1 MNNVYVGKRYVP
13 IVAGAWQAE
22 TAYETLTIVTYQGS
36 GYISKKDVPPN
47 VLPTDTSYWA
57 LMYQGTGT
65 GDVVTWDDIIGK
77 PESYP
82 TSWEQISNIPTEFST
97 TWDKVSGKPSTYPAA
112 WGEIQDKPESFPT
125 SWNSVSGKP
134 DTFPTAWDK
143 IQGKPENFPVSW
155 DSVTGKPATY
165 PPSAHKH
172 NMDDV
177 TGLGDALTDLVKK
190 DGQLVEEVQSLA
202 EDLSHKADKDLSNV
216 DDTTFYEKGITA
228 GLGAGSEVSWD
239 SIKNKPET
247 FPPSSHKHAISDVTD
262 LQTTINTINNS
273 IQSVQNSITAINGT
287 LNSYNIEITNLKN
300 TTGKQTIDI
309 SNLQSNQTA
318 FNNTLSQL
326 ASQLSSKANTD
337 LANVSNDVFKAKAEE
352 AGVGGGTAGS
362 VDWADVQNKPETFP
376 STWETVSGKPDVF
389 PTNWENVSGKP
400 ATYPTAWGD
409 ITDKPETFPPS
420 AHTHPTSDVTGLDT
434 KLSTIDSSLS
444 SIDDTLTIYQ
454 SNFTSISQ
462 SLNNMGTQ
470 ITNLGKQMDS
480 VTEAVG
486 QKMNNPTNAGSSGQW
501 LKRYSAS
508 QGQWA
513 SLPNASGSQAGLMS
527 RDHYVKVDAIT
538 NYIVGSGEWG
548 DWYYRLYSDNMCE
561 CWINVYLTNVKVNIA
576 LGPLYRSNNIFT
588 QTAHKYPWEFVENP
602 NMEMIFISTNNA
614 GAFVWP
620 NPVPSLLKTN
630 LPQAYLVR
638 PNIATNVTGYMSY
651 HVWGKVNR

>member
-1 MNNVYVGKRYVP
+1 MYVGERYVP
-13 IVAGAWQAE
+13 IVVGPWQSE
-22 TAYETLTIVTYQGS
+22 TAYEKLTIVTYQGS
-36 GYISKKDVPPN
+36 GYISKKHVPPN
-47 VLPTDTSYWA
+47 VLPTDPNYWA

-65 GDVVTWDDIIGK
+65 GDVVTWDDILGK

-112 WGEIQDKPESFPT
+112 WGEIQGKPESFPT
-125 SWNSVSGKP
+125 SWNSVNGKP
-134 DTFPTAWDK
+134 DTFPTTWDK
-143 IQGKPENFPVSW
+143 IQGKPETFPVSW
-155 DSVTGKPATY
+155 ESVTGKPETY

-172 NMDDV
+172 DMDDV

-216 DDTTFYEKGITA
+216 DNTTFYEKGITA

-239 SIKNKPET
+239 NIKNKPQT
-247 FPPSSHKHAISDVTD
+247 FPPSSHKHAISDVTN
-262 LQTTINTINNS
+262 LQNTINTINNS
-273 IQSVQNSITAINGT
+273 IQSVQNSITAINDT

-337 LANVSNDVFKAKAEE
+337 LTNVGNDVFKAKAEE
-352 AGVGGGTAGS
+352 AGVGSGTAES
-362 VDWADVQNKPETFP
+362 VDWEDVQNKPETFP
-376 STWETVSGKPDVF
+376 
-389 PTNWENVSGKP
+389 
-400 ATYPTAWGD
+400 
-409 ITDKPETFPPS
+409 PS
-420 AHTHPTSDVTGLDT
+420 AHSHPTSEVIDLDT
-434 KLSTIDSSLS
+434 KLE
-444 SIDDTLTIYQ
+444 SIDNTLTTYQ
-454 SNFTSISQ
+454 GNFTAISQ
-462 SLNNMGTQ
+462 SLNTMGTQ
-470 ITNLGKQMDS
+470 ITNLGTQMDS

-501 LKRYSAS
+501 LRRYSAS
-508 QGQWA
+508 QGEWA
-513 SLPNASGSQAGLMS
+513 SLPNASASQAGLMS
-527 RDHYVKVDAIT
+527 RDHFVQVDATT
-538 NYIVGSGEWG
+538 NWIVSSGEWG
-548 DWYYRLYSDNMCE
+548 DWYYKLYSDNMCE
-561 CWINVYLTNVKVNIA
+561 CWINIYLTNVKVNIA
-576 LGPLYRSNNIFT
+576 LGPLYRSENIFT
-588 QTAHKYPWEFVENP
+588 QTAHNYPWDFVDNP
-602 NMEMIFISTNNA
+602 NIEMIFISTNNA

-638 PNIATNVTGYMSY
+638 PNVATNVTGYMSY

>member
-1 MNNVYVGKRYVP
+1 M
-13 IVAGAWQAE
+13 
-22 TAYETLTIVTYQGS
+22 
-36 GYISKKDVPPN
+36 
-47 VLPTDTSYWA
+47 
-57 LMYQGTGT
+57 
-65 GDVVTWDDIIGK
+65 VTWDDILGK
-77 PESYP
+77 PNSYP

-97 TWDKVSGKPSTYPAA
+97 TWEKVSGKPSTYPAA

-125 SWNSVSGKP
+125 SWNSVGGKP
-134 DTFPTAWDK
+134 DTFPTTWDK

-155 DSVTGKPATY
+155 DSVTGKPETY

-172 NMDDV
+172 DMDDV

-239 SIKNKPET
+239 SIKNKPDT
-247 FPPSSHKHAISDVTD
+247 FPPSSHKHAISDVTN
-262 LQTTINTINNS
+262 LQSTINTINNS
-273 IQSVQNSITAINGT
+273 IQSVQNSITSINGT

-318 FNNTLSQL
+318 FNNTLSQF
-326 ASQLSSKANTD
+326 ANRLSSKANTD
-337 LANVSNDVFKAKAEE
+337 LTNVDNAVFKAKAEE
-352 AGVGGGTAGS
+352 AGVGGGTAES

-376 STWETVSGKPDVF
+376 PSTHS
-389 PTNWENVSGKP
+389 
-400 ATYPTAWGD
+400 
-409 ITDKPETFPPS
+409 
-420 AHTHPTSDVTGLDT
+420 HPTSEVIELDT
-434 KLSTIDSSLS
+434 KLE
-444 SIDDTLTIYQ
+444 SIDNTLTTYQ
-454 SNFTSISQ
+454 GNFTAISQ
-462 SLNNMGTQ
+462 SLNTMGTQ
-470 ITNLGKQMDS
+470 ITNLGTQMDS

-501 LKRYSAS
+501 LRRYGAS
-508 QGQWA
+508 QGEWA
-513 SLPNASGSQAGLMS
+513 SLPKASGSQAGLMS
-527 RDHYVKVDAIT
+527 RDHFVKVDAIN
-538 NYIVGSGEWG
+538 NYIVGSGKWG
-548 DWYYRLYSDNMCE
+548 DWYYRIYSDNMCE
-561 CWINVYLTNVKVNIA
+561 CWINIYLTDVKVNIA
-576 LGPLYRSNNIFT
+576 LGPLYRSENIFG
-588 QTAHKYPWEFVENP
+588 QTDHNYPWDFVENP
-602 NMEMIFISTNNA
+602 NIEMIFISTNNA

-638 PNIATNVTGYMSY
+638 PNVATNVTGYMSY

>member
-1 MNNVYVGKRYVP
+1 MYVGERYVP
-13 IVAGAWQAE
+13 IVAGAWLPN
-22 TAYETLTIVTYQGS
+22 TPYEKLTIATFQGS

-47 VLPTDTSYWA
+47 VLPTDPNYWA
-57 LMYQGTGT
+57 LMYQGIGT
-65 GDVVTWDDIIGK
+65 GDVVTWDDILGK

-134 DTFPTAWDK
+134 DTFPTTWDK

-155 DSVTGKPATY
+155 DSVSGKPESY

-177 TGLGDALTDLVKK
+177 TGLGDALTDLVQK
-190 DGQLVEEVQSLA
+190 DGQLVEEVQSIA
-202 EDLSHKADKDLSNV
+202 EDLSAKADKDLSNI
-216 DDTTFYEKGITA
+216 DNATFYDKGIAA
-228 GLGAGSEVSWD
+228 GLGGGSEVSWG
-239 SIKNKPET
+239 SIKNKPDT
-247 FPPSSHKHAISDVTD
+247 FPPSAHKHAISDVTN
-262 LQTTINTINNS
+262 LQNTINTINNS
-273 IQSVQNSITAINGT
+273 IQNVQNSITSINGT

-318 FNNTLSQL
+318 LNNTLSQL
-326 ASQLSSKANTD
+326 ANQLSSKANAD
-337 LANVSNDVFKAKAEE
+337 LTNVSNDVFKAKAEE
-352 AGVGGGTAGS
+352 AGVGGGTAES
-362 VDWADVQNKPETFP
+362 VDWADVQNKPQ
-376 STWETVSGKPDVF
+376 
-389 PTNWENVSGKP
+389 
-400 ATYPTAWGD
+400 
-409 ITDKPETFPPS
+409 TFPPS
-420 AHTHPTSDVTGLDT
+420 THTHPTSEVTGLDA
-434 KLSTIDSSLS
+434 KLESIDSSIS
-444 SIDDTLTIYQ
+444 SIDETLTTYQ
-454 SNFTSISQ
+454 GNFTSISQ
-462 SLNNMGTQ
+462 SLNSMSTQ
-470 ITNLGKQMDS
+470 ITNLGNVLDS
-480 VTEAVG
+480 VSEAVG

-513 SLPNASGSQAGLMS
+513 SLPDASASQAGLMS
-527 RDHYVKVDAIT
+527 RDHFVKVDAIN

-548 DWYYRLYSDNMCE
+548 DWYYRIYSDNMCE
-561 CWINVYLTNVKVNIA
+561 CWINIYLTNVKVNIA
-576 LGPLYRSNNIFT
+576 LGPLYRSNNIFG
-588 QTAHKYPWEFVENP
+588 QTDHNYPWEFVDNP
-602 NMEMIFISTNNA
+602 NIEMVFISTNNA

-638 PNIATNVTGYMSY
+638 PNVATNVTGYMCY

>member
-1 MNNVYVGKRYVP
+1 MTNVYVGERYVP
-13 IVAGAWQAE
+13 IVVGPWQPE
-22 TAYETLTIVTYQGS
+22 TPYQKLTIVTYRGS

-47 VLPTDTSYWA
+47 VLPTETNYWA

-65 GDVVTWDDIIGK
+65 GNVVTWDDILGK

-97 TWDKVSGKPSTYPAA
+97 TWEKVSGKPSTYPAA
-112 WGEIQDKPESFPT
+112 WGEIQGKPESFPT
-125 SWNSVSGKP
+125 SWNFVSGKP
-134 DTFPTAWDK
+134 DTFPTTWDK
-143 IQGKPENFPVSW
+143 IQEKPENFPVSW
-155 DSVTGKPATY
+155 DSVTGKPETY

-202 EDLSHKADKDLSNV
+202 EDLSHKADKNLSNV
-216 DDTTFYEKGITA
+216 DDTTFYSKGIAA
-228 GLGAGSEVSWD
+228 GLGTGGEVSWD

-247 FPPSSHKHAISDVTD
+247 FPPSTHKHTISDVTN
-262 LQTTINTINNS
+262 LQNTINTINNS
-273 IQSVQNSITAINGT
+273 IQAVQNSITAINGT
-287 LNSYNIEITNLKN
+287 LNSYNLEITNLKN

-318 FNNTLSQL
+318 FNNTLTQL
-326 ASQLSSKANTD
+326 ANQLSSKANTD
-337 LANVSNDVFKAKAEE
+337 LTNVDNAVFKAKAEE
-352 AGVGGGTAGS
+352 AGVGGGTTES
-362 VDWADVQNKPETFP
+362 VDWEDVQNKPETFP
-376 STWETVSGKPDVF
+376 PSTHS
-389 PTNWENVSGKP
+389 
-400 ATYPTAWGD
+400 
-409 ITDKPETFPPS
+409 
-420 AHTHPTSDVTGLDT
+420 HPISEVTELDT
-434 KLSTIDSSLS
+434 KLEAIDN
-444 SIDDTLTIYQ
+444 TLTTYQ
-454 SNFTSISQ
+454 GNFTAISQ
-462 SLNNMGTQ
+462 SLNTMGTQ
-470 ITNLGKQMDS
+470 ITNLGTQMDS
-480 VTEAVG
+480 VTGAVG

-513 SLPNASGSQAGLMS
+513 SLPNASASQAGLMS
-527 RDHYVKVDAIT
+527 RDHFVQVDATT
-538 NYIVGSGEWG
+538 NWIVSSGEWG

-561 CWINVYLTNVKVNIA
+561 CWINIYLTNVKVNIA
-576 LGPLYRSNNIFT
+576 LGALYRSDNIFG
-588 QTAHKYPWEFVENP
+588 QTDHKYPWDFVENP
-602 NMEMIFISTNNA
+602 NIEMIFISTNNA

-638 PNIATNVTGYMSY
+638 PSIATNVTGYMSY

>member
-1 MNNVYVGKRYVP
+1 MAQGKIWALNNVYVGERYVP
-13 IVAGAWQAE
+13 IVAGAWQPN
-22 TAYETLTIVTYQGS
+22 TPYEKLTMTTYQGS

-47 VLPTDTSYWA
+47 VLPTDTNYWA

-65 GDVVTWDDIIGK
+65 GDVVTWDDILGK
-77 PESYP
+77 PQSFP

-112 WGEIQDKPESFPT
+112 WGEIQDKPESFPA
-125 SWNSVSGKP
+125 SWDNVKGKP
-134 DTFPTAWDK
+134 ETFPTSWDK

-155 DSVTGKPATY
+155 ESVTGKPETY

-172 NMDDV
+172 SMGDV
-177 TGLGDALTDLVKK
+177 TGLGDALTDLVQK

-202 EDLSHKADKDLSNV
+202 EDLSAKADKDLSNV
-216 DDTTFYEKGITA
+216 DNTTFYDKGITA
-228 GLGAGSEVSWD
+228 GLSAGGELSWD

-247 FPPSSHKHAISDVTD
+247 FPPSAHKHAISDVTD
-262 LQTTINTINNS
+262 LQTTINAINSS

-287 LNSYNIEITNLKN
+287 LSTYNTDITNLKN

-326 ASQLSSKANTD
+326 ANQLSSKANTD
-337 LANVSNDVFKAKAEE
+337 LSNVNNDVFKAKAEE
-352 AGVGGGTAGS
+352 AGVGGGTAES
-362 VDWADVQNKPETFP
+362 VDWENVQNKPQ
-376 STWETVSGKPDVF
+376 
-389 PTNWENVSGKP
+389 
-400 ATYPTAWGD
+400 
-409 ITDKPETFPPS
+409 TFPPS
-420 AHTHPTSDVTGLDT
+420 THTHPTSEVTGLDA
-434 KLSTIDSSLS
+434 KLESIDSSIT
-444 SIDDTLTIYQ
+444 SIDETLTTYQ
-454 SNFTSISQ
+454 GNFTSISQ
-462 SLNNMGTQ
+462 NLSFMSTQ
-470 ITNLGKQMDS
+470 ITNLGNVLDS
-480 VTEAVG
+480 VSETVG

-513 SLPNASGSQAGLMS
+513 SLPIASGSQAGLMS

-538 NYIVGSGEWG
+538 NYIVGSGKWG

-561 CWINVYLTNVKVNIA
+561 CWINIYLTNVKVNIA
-576 LGPLYRSNNIFT
+576 LGPLYRSDNIFG
-588 QTAHKYPWEFVENP
+588 QTDHNYPWEFVDNP
-602 NMEMIFISTNNA
+602 NIEMVFISTNNA

-638 PNIATNVTGYMSY
+638 PNVSTVVTGYMSY
-651 HVWGKVNR
+651 HVWGKVKR

>member
-1 MNNVYVGKRYVP
+1 MTNVYVGERYVP
-13 IVAGAWQAE
+13 IVAGPWQSK
-22 TAYETLTIVTYQGS
+22 TAYEKLTIVTYRGS

-47 VLPTDTSYWA
+47 VLPTDPNYWA

-65 GDVVTWDDIIGK
+65 GDVVTWDDILGK
-77 PESYP
+77 PKSYP

-97 TWDKVSGKPSTYPAA
+97 TWEKVSGKPSTYPAA

-134 DTFPTAWDK
+134 DTFPTTWDK

-155 DSVTGKPATY
+155 DSVTGKPETY
-165 PPSAHKH
+165 PPSAHRH
-172 NMDDV
+172 SMGDV
-177 TGLGDALTDLVKK
+177 TGLGDALTGLVKK

-202 EDLSHKADKDLSNV
+202 EDLSAKADKNLSNV
-216 DDTTFYEKGITA
+216 DNATFYDKGIAA
-228 GLGAGSEVSWD
+228 GLGAGNEVSWD
-239 SIKNKPET
+239 SIKGKPET

-273 IQSVQNSITAINGT
+273 IQTIQNSITTINGT
-287 LNSYNIEITNLKN
+287 LNSYNIELTNLKN

-309 SNLQSNQTA
+309 SNLQANQTA
-318 FNNTLSQL
+318 FNSTLSQL

-337 LANVSNDVFKAKAEE
+337 LTNVDNAVFKTKAEE
-352 AGVGGGTAGS
+352 AGVGGGTAES
-362 VDWADVQNKPETFP
+362 VDWENVQNKPETFP
-376 STWETVSGKPDVF
+376 PSTH
-389 PTNWENVSGKP
+389 N
-400 ATYPTAWGD
+400 
-409 ITDKPETFPPS
+409 
-420 AHTHPTSDVTGLDT
+420 HPTSEVIDLDT
-434 KLSTIDSSLS
+434 KLE
-444 SIDDTLTIYQ
+444 SIDNTLTTYQ
-454 SNFTSISQ
+454 GNFTAISQ
-462 SLNNMGTQ
+462 SLNAMGTQ
-470 ITNLGKQMDS
+470 ITNLGTQMDS

-513 SLPNASGSQAGLMS
+513 SLPDASASQAGLMS
-527 RDHYVKVDAIT
+527 RTHFAKVDAMT
-538 NYIVGSGEWG
+538 NWIVSSGEWG
-548 DWYYRLYSDNMCE
+548 DWYYILYSDNMCE
-561 CWINVYLTNVKVNIA
+561 CWINIYLTNVKVNIA
-576 LGPLYRSNNIFT
+576 LGPLYRSDNIFT
-588 QTAHKYPWEFVENP
+588 QTAHNYPWDFVDNP
-602 NMEMIFISTNNA
+602 NIEMIFISTNNT

-638 PNIATNVTGYMSY
+638 PNVATNVTGYMSY

>member
-1 MNNVYVGKRYVP
+1 M
-13 IVAGAWQAE
+13 
-22 TAYETLTIVTYQGS
+22 
-36 GYISKKDVPPN
+36 
-47 VLPTDTSYWA
+47 LPTNTAYWA

-65 GDVVTWDDIIGK
+65 GDVVTWDDILGK

-125 SWNSVSGKP
+125 SWNSIGGKP
-134 DTFPTAWDK
+134 DTFPTTWGK

-155 DSVTGKPATY
+155 DSVTGKPETY

-172 NMDDV
+172 DMDDV

-216 DDTTFYEKGITA
+216 DDTTFYNKGIAA
-228 GLGAGSEVSWD
+228 GLGGGGKVSWGN
-239 SIKNKPET
+239 IQNKPET
-247 FPPSSHKHAISDVTD
+247 FPPSTHKHAISDVTD
-262 LQTTINTINNS
+262 LQTNINKINNS
-273 IQSVQNSITAINGT
+273 IQAVQNSITSINGT

-300 TTGKQTIDI
+300 TTGKQSIDI

-326 ASQLSSKANTD
+326 AKQLSSKANTD
-337 LANVSNDVFKAKAEE
+337 LTNVGNDVFKAKAEE
-352 AGVGGGTAGS
+352 AGVGGGTAES
-362 VDWADVQNKPETFP
+362 VDWADVQNKP
-376 STWETVSGKPDVF
+376 D
-389 PTNWENVSGKP
+389 
-400 ATYPTAWGD
+400 
-409 ITDKPETFPPS
+409 TFPPS
-420 AHTHPTSDVTGLDT
+420 THSHPTSEVIDLDT
-434 KLSTIDSSLS
+434 KLE
-444 SIDDTLTIYQ
+444 SIDNTLTTYQ
-454 SNFTSISQ
+454 GNFTAISQ
-462 SLNNMGTQ
+462 SLNTMGTQ
-470 ITNLGKQMDS
+470 ITNLETQMGS

-486 QKMNNPTNAGSSGQW
+486 QKMNNPTNAGSGGQW
-501 LKRYSAS
+501 LRRYSAS
-508 QGQWA
+508 QGEWA

-527 RDHYVKVDAIT
+527 RNHFVKVDAIN
-538 NYIVGSGEWG
+538 NYIVSSGEWG
-548 DWYYRLYSDNMCE
+548 DWYYRIYNDNMCE
-561 CWINVYLTNVKVNIA
+561 CWINIYLTDVKVNIA
-576 LGPLYRSNNIFT
+576 LGPLYRSENIFG
-588 QTAHKYPWEFVENP
+588 QTDHNYPWDFVENP
-602 NMEMIFISTNNA
+602 NIEMIFISTNNA

-638 PNIATNVTGYMSY
+638 PNVATNVTGYMSY

>member
-65 GDVVTWDDIIGK
+65 GDVVTWDDILGK

-97 TWDKVSGKPSTYPAA
+97 TWDKIAGKPSTYPAA

-134 DTFPTAWDK
+134 DTFPTTWDK

-155 DSVTGKPATY
+155 DSVTGKPETY

-172 NMDDV
+172 SMGDV
-177 TGLGDALTDLVKK
+177 TGLGDVLTELVKK

-202 EDLSHKADKDLSNV
+202 EDLSAKADKDLANV
-216 DDTTFYEKGITA
+216 DNTTFYDKGIAA

-239 SIKNKPET
+239 NIQNKPET
-247 FPPSSHKHAISDVTD
+247 FPPSSHKHAISDVTN
-262 LQTTINTINNS
+262 LQTTINRINDS
-273 IQSVQNSITAINGT
+273 IQTVQNSITSINGT

-318 FNNTLSQL
+318 FNNALSQL

-337 LANVSNDVFKAKAEE
+337 LSNVNNDVFKAKAEE

-376 STWETVSGKPDVF
+376 PSTHS
-389 PTNWENVSGKP
+389 
-400 ATYPTAWGD
+400 
-409 ITDKPETFPPS
+409 
-420 AHTHPTSDVTGLDT
+420 HPISEVIDLDT
-434 KLSTIDSSLS
+434 KLE
-444 SIDDTLTIYQ
+444 SIDNTLTIYQ
-454 SNFTSISQ
+454 GNFTSISQ
-462 SLNNMGTQ
+462 SLNTMGTQ
-470 ITNLGKQMDS
+470 ITNLGNQMDS

-501 LKRYSAS
+501 LRRYSAG
-508 QGQWA
+508 QGEWA
-513 SLPNASGSQAGLMS
+513 SLPNASASQAGLMS
-527 RDHYVKVDAIT
+527 RDHFVKVDAIT
-538 NYIVGSGEWG
+538 NWIVSSGEWG

-561 CWINVYLTNVKVNIA
+561 CWINIYLTNVKVNIA
-576 LGPLYRSNNIFT
+576 LGPLYRSENIFG
-588 QTAHKYPWEFVENP
+588 QTDHNYPWDFVENP
-602 NMEMIFISTNNA
+602 NIEMIFISTNNA

>member
-1 MNNVYVGKRYVP
+1 MTNVYVGERYVP
-13 IVAGAWQAE
+13 IVAGPWQSK
-22 TAYETLTIVTYQGS
+22 TAYEKLTIATYQGS

-47 VLPTDTSYWA
+47 VPPTNTTYWA

-65 GDVVTWDDIIGK
+65 GDVVTWDDILGK

-112 WGEIQDKPESFPT
+112 WGEIQDKPESFPA
-125 SWNSVSGKP
+125 SWNSVGGKP

-155 DSVTGKPATY
+155 DSVTGKPETY

-172 NMDDV
+172 SMDDV

-202 EDLSHKADKDLSNV
+202 EDLSAKADKDLANV
-216 DDTTFYEKGITA
+216 DNATFYNKGIAA
-228 GLGAGSEVSWD
+228 GLGAGGEVSWD
-239 SIKNKPET
+239 GIKNKPET

-262 LQTTINTINNS
+262 LQTTINAINNS
-273 IQSVQNSITAINGT
+273 IQTVQNSITAINGT
-287 LNSYNIEITNLKN
+287 LSSYNTEITNLKN

-309 SNLQSNQTA
+309 SNLQANQTA
-318 FNNTLSQL
+318 FNNSLSQL
-326 ASQLSSKANTD
+326 ANQLSSKANAD
-337 LANVSNDVFKAKAEE
+337 LTNVGNDVFKAKAEE
-352 AGVGGGTAGS
+352 AGVGGGTAEN
-362 VDWADVQNKPETFP
+362 VDWENVQNKPETFP
-376 STWETVSGKPDVF
+376 
-389 PTNWENVSGKP
+389 
-400 ATYPTAWGD
+400 
-409 ITDKPETFPPS
+409 PS
-420 AHTHPTSDVTGLDT
+420 VHSHPTSEVIDLDT
-434 KLSTIDSSLS
+434 KLE
-444 SIDDTLTIYQ
+444 SIDNTLTTYQ
-454 SNFTSISQ
+454 GNFTAISQ
-462 SLNNMGTQ
+462 SLNTMGTQ
-470 ITNLGKQMDS
+470 ITNLGTQMDS

-501 LKRYSAS
+501 LRRYSAS
-508 QGQWA
+508 QGEWA

-527 RDHYVKVDAIT
+527 RDHYTKVNSIG
-538 NYIVGSGEWG
+538 NYILTSGEWG

-576 LGPLYRSNNIFT
+576 LGPLYRSENIFT
-588 QTAHKYPWEFVENP
+588 QTAHKYPWEFIDNP
-602 NMEMIFISTNNA
+602 NIEMIFISTNNA

-620 NPVPSLLKTN
+620 NPMPSLLKTN

-638 PNIATNVTGYMSY
+638 PNVATNVTGYMSY

>member
-1 MNNVYVGKRYVP
+1 MTNVYVGERYVP

-22 TAYETLTIVTYQGS
+22 TAYKKLTIATYQGS

-47 VLPTDTSYWA
+47 VLPTDTNYWA

-65 GDVVTWDDIIGK
+65 GDVVTWDDILGK

-97 TWDKVSGKPSTYPAA
+97 TWDKVEGKPSTYPAA

-134 DTFPTAWDK
+134 DTFPTTWEK

-155 DSVTGKPATY
+155 DSVTGKPETY

-172 NMDDV
+172 SMDDV
-177 TGLGDALTDLVKK
+177 TGLGDVLTDLVKK

-202 EDLSHKADKDLSNV
+202 EDLSAKADKDLANV
-216 DDTTFYEKGITA
+216 DNTTFYDKGIAA
-228 GLGAGSEVSWD
+228 GLGAGGEVSWD
-239 SIKNKPET
+239 SIKNKPNT

-262 LQTTINTINNS
+262 LQNTINTINNT
-273 IQSVQNSITAINGT
+273 IQTIQNSITSINGT

-300 TTGKQTIDI
+300 TTGKQIIDI

-318 FNNTLSQL
+318 FNNTLTQL
-326 ASQLSSKANTD
+326 ANQLSGKANKD
-337 LANVSNDVFKAKAEE
+337 LTNVDNAVFKAKAEE
-352 AGVGGGTAGS
+352 AGVGGGTAES
-362 VDWADVQNKPETFP
+362 VDWANV
-376 STWETVSGKPDVF
+376 
-389 PTNWENVSGKP
+389 TN
-400 ATYPTAWGD
+400 
-409 ITDKPETFPPS
+409 KPETFPPS
-420 AHTHPTSDVTGLDT
+420 AHSHPINEVTDLDT
-434 KLSTIDSSLS
+434 KLEAIDN
-444 SIDDTLTIYQ
+444 TLTIYQ

-470 ITNLGKQMDS
+470 ITNLGNQMDS

-508 QGQWA
+508 QGEWA
-513 SLPNASGSQAGLMS
+513 SLPDASETQAGLMS
-527 RDHYVKVDAIT
+527 RNHFVKVDAIS

-548 DWYYRLYSDNMCE
+548 DWYYRIYSDNMCE
-561 CWINVYLTNVKVNIA
+561 CWINIYLTNVAVNKA
-576 LGPLYRSNNIFT
+576 LGPLYRSDNIFG
-588 QTAHKYPWEFVENP
+588 QTDHNYPWAFVENP
-602 NMEMIFISTNNA
+602 NIEMIFISTNNA

-638 PNIATNVTGYMSY
+638 PNVATNVTGYMSY

>member
-1 MNNVYVGKRYVP
+1 MTNVYVGERYVP
-13 IVAGAWQAE
+13 VVAGAWQSE
-22 TAYETLTIVTYQGS
+22 TAYEKLTIVTYQGS

-47 VLPTDTSYWA
+47 VPPTNTAYWA

-65 GDVVTWDDIIGK
+65 GDVVTWDDILGK
-77 PESYP
+77 PNSYP

-134 DTFPTAWDK
+134 DTFPTTWDK

-155 DSVTGKPATY
+155 DSVTGKPETY

-172 NMDDV
+172 SMDDV

-216 DDTTFYEKGITA
+216 DNATFYNKGIAA
-228 GLGAGSEVSWD
+228 GLGAGGEVSWG
-239 SIKNKPET
+239 SIKNKPQT
-247 FPPSSHKHAISDVTD
+247 FPPSSHKHTISDVTN

-273 IQSVQNSITAINGT
+273 IQTVQNSITSINGT
-287 LNSYNIEITNLKN
+287 LNNYNIEITNLKN

-326 ASQLSSKANTD
+326 ANQLSSKANTD
-337 LANVSNDVFKAKAEE
+337 LTNVENAVFKAKAEE
-352 AGVGGGTAGS
+352 AGVGGGTAES

-376 STWETVSGKPDVF
+376 PSTHS
-389 PTNWENVSGKP
+389 
-400 ATYPTAWGD
+400 
-409 ITDKPETFPPS
+409 
-420 AHTHPTSDVTGLDT
+420 HPTSEVIDLDT
-434 KLSTIDSSLS
+434 KLE
-444 SIDDTLTIYQ
+444 SIDNTLTTYQ
-454 SNFTSISQ
+454 GNFTAISQ
-462 SLNNMGTQ
+462 GLNTMGTQ
-470 ITNLGKQMDS
+470 ITNLGTQMDS

-501 LKRYSAS
+501 LRRYSAS
-508 QGQWA
+508 QGEWA

-548 DWYYRLYSDNMCE
+548 DWYYRIYSNNMCE
-561 CWINVYLTNVKVNIA
+561 CWINIYLTNVEVNKA
-576 LGPLYRSNNIFT
+576 LGPLYRSDNIFG
-588 QTAHKYPWEFVENP
+588 QTDHNYPWDFVENP
-602 NMEMIFISTNNA
+602 NIEMIFISTNNA

>member
-1 MNNVYVGKRYVP
+1 MAQGKIWALNNVYVGERYVP
-13 IVAGAWQAE
+13 ITAGAWQPN
-22 TAYETLTIVTYQGS
+22 TPYEKLTITTYQGS

-47 VLPTDTSYWA
+47 VLPTDTNYWA

-65 GDVVTWDDIIGK
+65 GDVVTWDDILGK
-77 PESYP
+77 PQSYP

-97 TWDKVSGKPSTYPAA
+97 TWEKVSGKPSTFPTA
-112 WGEIQDKPESFPT
+112 WGEIQDKPDSFPT
-125 SWNSVSGKP
+125 SWDSVKGKP
-134 DTFPTAWDK
+134 ETFPTSWDK

-155 DSVTGKPATY
+155 ESVTGKPETY

-172 NMDDV
+172 SMGDV

-190 DGQLVEEVQSLA
+190 DWQLVEEVQSLA
-202 EDLSHKADKDLSNV
+202 EDLSAKADKDLSNV
-216 DDTTFYEKGITA
+216 DNTTFYDKGIAA
-228 GLGAGSEVSWD
+228 GLSAGSEVSWD

-247 FPPSSHKHAISDVTD
+247 FPPSAHKHAISDVTD
-262 LQTTINTINNS
+262 LQTTINAINNS

-326 ASQLSSKANTD
+326 ANQLSSKANTD
-337 LANVSNDVFKAKAEE
+337 LSNVNNDVFKAKAEE
-352 AGVGGGTAGS
+352 AGVGGGTAES
-362 VDWADVQNKPETFP
+362 VDWENVQNKPQ
-376 STWETVSGKPDVF
+376 
-389 PTNWENVSGKP
+389 
-400 ATYPTAWGD
+400 
-409 ITDKPETFPPS
+409 TFPPS
-420 AHTHPTSDVTGLDT
+420 THTHPTSEVTGLDA
-434 KLSTIDSSLS
+434 KLETIDSSIS
-444 SIDDTLTIYQ
+444 GIDETLTTYQ
-454 SNFTSISQ
+454 GNFTSISQ
-462 SLNNMGTQ
+462 SLNSMSSQ
-470 ITNLGKQMDS
+470 ITSLGNVLDS
-480 VTEAVG
+480 VSEAVG

-561 CWINVYLTNVKVNIA
+561 CWINIYLTNVKVNIA
-576 LGPLYRSNNIFT
+576 LGPLYRSDNIFT
-588 QTAHKYPWEFVENP
+588 QTAHNYPWDFVENP
-602 NMEMIFISTNNA
+602 NIEMIFISTNNA

>member
-1 MNNVYVGKRYVP
+1 MTNVYVGERYVP
-13 IVAGAWQAE
+13 IVVGPWQPE
-22 TAYETLTIVTYQGS
+22 TAYEKLTITTYQGS

-47 VLPTDTSYWA
+47 VPPTNTNYWA

-65 GDVVTWDDIIGK
+65 GDVVTWDDILGK
-77 PESYP
+77 PNSYP

-112 WGEIQDKPESFPT
+112 WGEIQNKPESFPT

-134 DTFPTAWDK
+134 DTFPTTWDK

-155 DSVTGKPATY
+155 DSVTGKPETY
-165 PPSAHKH
+165 PPSAHRH
-172 NMDDV
+172 SMGDV
-177 TGLGDALTDLVKK
+177 TGLGDALTGL
-190 DGQLVEEVQSLA
+190 EEDVQTLT
-202 EDLSHKADKDLSNV
+202 EDLTAKADKDLANV
-216 DDTTFYEKGITA
+216 DNATFYDKGIAA
-228 GLGAGSEVSWD
+228 GLGAGGEVSWGN
-239 SIKNKPET
+239 IQNKPET

-262 LQTTINTINNS
+262 LQTTINKINNS
-273 IQSVQNSITAINGT
+273 IQSVQNSITSINGT

-326 ASQLSSKANTD
+326 ANQLSSKANAD
-337 LANVSNDVFKAKAEE
+337 LNNVDNAVFKAKAEE

-362 VDWADVQNKPETFP
+362 VDWEDVQNKP
-376 STWETVSGKPDVF
+376 D
-389 PTNWENVSGKP
+389 
-400 ATYPTAWGD
+400 
-409 ITDKPETFPPS
+409 TFPPS
-420 AHTHPTSDVTGLDT
+420 THSHPTSEVIELDT
-434 KLSTIDSSLS
+434 KLE
-444 SIDDTLTIYQ
+444 SIDNTLTVYQ
-454 SNFTSISQ
+454 GNFTGISQ
-462 SLNNMGTQ
+462 SLNSMGTQ
-470 ITNLGKQMDS
+470 ITNLGNQMDS

-527 RDHYVKVDAIT
+527 SAHYTKVNSIG
-538 NYIVGSGEWG
+538 NYIESSGKWG
-548 DWYYRLYSDNMCE
+548 DWYYRIYNDNMCE
-561 CWINVYLTNVKVNIA
+561 CWINIYLTNVKVNIA
-576 LGPLYRSNNIFT
+576 LGPLYRSDNIFG
-588 QTAHKYPWEFVENP
+588 QTDHNYPWNFVDNP
-602 NMEMIFISTNNA
+602 NIEMIFISTNNA

-620 NPVPSLLKTN
+620 NPMPELLKTN

-638 PNIATNVTGYMSY
+638 PNVATNVTGYMSY

>member
-1 MNNVYVGKRYVP
+1 MTNVYVGERYVP
-13 IVAGAWQAE
+13 IVAGAWLPN
-22 TAYETLTIVTYQGS
+22 TPYEKLTITTYQGS

-47 VLPTDTSYWA
+47 VLPTDPNYWA

-65 GDVVTWDDIIGK
+65 GDVVTWDDILGK

-134 DTFPTAWDK
+134 DTFPTTWEK
-143 IQGKPENFPVSW
+143 IRGKPENFPVSW
-155 DSVTGKPATY
+155 DSVRGKPESY

-172 NMDDV
+172 SMNDV
-177 TGLGDALTDLVKK
+177 TGLGEALTDLVQK

-202 EDLSHKADKDLSNV
+202 EDLSAKADKDLSNV
-216 DDTTFYEKGITA
+216 DNATFYDKGIAA
-228 GLGAGSEVSWD
+228 GLGAGGEVSWD
-239 SIKNKPET
+239 NIKNKPET

-262 LQTTINTINNS
+262 LQTTINAINSS

-287 LNSYNIEITNLKN
+287 LSTYNTDITNLKN

-318 FNNTLSQL
+318 FNNTLSQI
-326 ASQLSSKANTD
+326 ANQLSSKANTD
-337 LANVSNDVFKAKAEE
+337 LSNVNNDVFKAKAEE
-352 AGVGGGTAGS
+352 AGVGGGTAES
-362 VDWADVQNKPETFP
+362 VDWENVQNKPQ
-376 STWETVSGKPDVF
+376 
-389 PTNWENVSGKP
+389 
-400 ATYPTAWGD
+400 
-409 ITDKPETFPPS
+409 TFPPS
-420 AHTHPTSDVTGLDT
+420 THTHPTSEVTGLDA
-434 KLSTIDSSLS
+434 KLEAIDSSITG
-444 SIDDTLTIYQ
+444 IDETLTTYQ
-454 SNFTSISQ
+454 GNFTSISQ
-462 SLNNMGTQ
+462 SLSSMSSQ
-470 ITNLGKQMDS
+470 ITSLGNALDS
-480 VTEAVG
+480 VSEAVG

-513 SLPNASGSQAGLMS
+513 SLPDASASQAGLMS
-527 RDHYVKVDAIT
+527 STHFNKVNGMANYVVS
-538 NYIVGSGEWG
+538 SGEWG
-548 DWYYRLYSDNMCE
+548 DWYYKLYNDDMCE
-561 CWINVYLTNVKVNIA
+561 CWINIYLTNVKVNIA
-576 LGPLYRSNNIFT
+576 LGPLYRSDNIFG
-588 QTAHKYPWEFVENP
+588 QTDHNYPWDFVENP
-602 NMEMIFISTNNA
+602 NIEMVFISTNNA

-638 PNIATNVTGYMSY
+638 PNTATNVTGYMSY

>member
-1 MNNVYVGKRYVP
+1 MGERYVP
-13 IVAGAWQAE
+13 IVVGPWQSE
-22 TAYETLTIVTYQGS
+22 TAYKKLTIATYQGS

-47 VLPTDTSYWA
+47 VPPTNTTYWA

-65 GDVVTWDDIIGK
+65 GDVVTWDDILGK

-112 WGEIQDKPESFPT
+112 WGEIQGKPESFPT
-125 SWNSVSGKP
+125 TWNNVGGKP
-134 DTFPTAWDK
+134 DTFPTSWGK

-155 DSVTGKPATY
+155 DSVTGKPETY

-172 NMDDV
+172 SMDDV
-177 TGLGDALTDLVKK
+177 TGLGNALTDLVKK

-262 LQTTINTINNS
+262 LQTTINAINNS
-273 IQSVQNSITAINGT
+273 IQSVQNSITSINGT

-326 ASQLSSKANTD
+326 ANQLSSKANAD
-337 LANVSNDVFKAKAEE
+337 LTNVGNDVFKTKAEE
-352 AGVGGGTAGS
+352 AGVGGGTAES
-362 VDWADVQNKPETFP
+362 VDWEDVQNKPETFP
-376 STWETVSGKPDVF
+376 
-389 PTNWENVSGKP
+389 
-400 ATYPTAWGD
+400 
-409 ITDKPETFPPS
+409 PS
-420 AHTHPTSDVTGLDT
+420 AHNHPTSEVIDLDT
-434 KLSTIDSSLS
+434 KLE
-444 SIDDTLTIYQ
+444 SIDNTLTTYQ
-454 SNFTSISQ
+454 GNFTAISQ
-462 SLNNMGTQ
+462 SLNTMGTQ
-470 ITNLGKQMDS
+470 ITNLGTQMDS

-508 QGQWA
+508 QGEWA
-513 SLPNASGSQAGLMS
+513 SLPDASVSQAGLMS
-527 RDHYVKVDAIT
+527 RDHFVKVDAIT
-538 NYIVGSGEWG
+538 NYIVGSGKWG
-548 DWYYRLYSDNMCE
+548 DWYYRIYSDNMCE
-561 CWINVYLTNVKVNIA
+561 CWINIYLTNVKVNIA
-576 LGPLYRSNNIFT
+576 LGPLYRSENIFG
-588 QTAHKYPWEFVENP
+588 QTDHNYPWDFVENP
-602 NMEMIFISTNNA
+602 NIEMIFISTNNA

-638 PNIATNVTGYMSY
+638 PNVATNVTGYMSY

>member
-1 MNNVYVGKRYVP
+1 MTNVYVGERYVP
-13 IVAGAWQAE
+13 IVVGAWQPE
-22 TAYETLTIVTYQGS
+22 TAYEKLTIVPYQGS

-47 VLPTDTSYWA
+47 VPPTNTAYWA

-65 GDVVTWDDIIGK
+65 GDVVTWDDILGK
-77 PESYP
+77 PNSYP

-134 DTFPTAWDK
+134 DTFPTTWDK

-155 DSVTGKPATY
+155 GSVIGKPETY
-165 PPSAHKH
+165 PPSAHRH
-172 NMDDV
+172 SMGDV
-177 TGLGDALTDLVKK
+177 TGLGDALTAL
-190 DGQLVEEVQSLA
+190 EEDVQTLT
-202 EDLSHKADKDLSNV
+202 EDLSTKADKDLSNV
-216 DDTTFYEKGITA
+216 DNTTFYDKGIAA
-228 GLGAGSEVSWD
+228 GLGGGSEVSWD

-247 FPPSSHKHAISDVTD
+247 FPPSSHKHAISDVTN
-262 LQTTINTINNS
+262 LQNTINTINNS
-273 IQSVQNSITAINGT
+273 IQSIQNSITSINGT

-318 FNNTLSQL
+318 FNSTLSQL
-326 ASQLSSKANTD
+326 AKQLSGKANAD
-337 LANVSNDVFKAKAEE
+337 LTNVGNDVFKAKAEE

-376 STWETVSGKPDVF
+376 
-389 PTNWENVSGKP
+389 
-400 ATYPTAWGD
+400 
-409 ITDKPETFPPS
+409 PS
-420 AHTHPTSDVTGLDT
+420 AHNHPISEVIELDT
-434 KLSTIDSSLS
+434 KLE
-444 SIDDTLTIYQ
+444 SIDNALTTYQ
-454 SNFTSISQ
+454 GNFTSISQ

-470 ITNLGKQMDS
+470 ITNLGTQMDS

-486 QKMNNPTNAGSSGQW
+486 QKMNNPTNAGNSGQW
-501 LKRYSAS
+501 LRRYSAS
-508 QGQWA
+508 QGEWA
-513 SLPNASGSQAGLMS
+513 SLPDASASQAGLMS
-527 RDHYVKVDAIT
+527 RDHFVKVNAIT
-538 NYIVGSGEWG
+538 NWIVSSGKWG
-548 DWYYRLYSDNMCE
+548 DWYYRLYGDNMCE

-576 LGPLYRSNNIFT
+576 LGPLYRSDNVFT
-588 QTAHKYPWEFVENP
+588 QTAHKYPWEFVDNP
-602 NMEMIFISTNNA
+602 NIEMVFISTNNA

-620 NPVPSLLKTN
+620 NPMPELLKTN

-638 PNIATNVTGYMSY
+638 PNVATNVTGYMNY

>member
-1 MNNVYVGKRYVP
+1 MTNVYVGERYVP
-13 IVAGAWQAE
+13 IVVGPWQPE
-22 TAYETLTIVTYQGS
+22 TAYEKLTIATYQGS

-47 VLPTDTSYWA
+47 VPPTNTAYWA

-65 GDVVTWDDIIGK
+65 GGVVTWDDILGK
-77 PESYP
+77 PNSYP

-97 TWDKVSGKPSTYPAA
+97 TWEKVSGKPSTYPAA

-134 DTFPTAWDK
+134 DTFPTTWDK

-155 DSVTGKPATY
+155 DSVTEKPETY

-172 NMDDV
+172 SMGDV

-202 EDLSHKADKDLSNV
+202 EDLSAKADKDLANV
-216 DDTTFYEKGITA
+216 DNTTFYNKGIAA
-228 GLGAGSEVSWD
+228 GLGAGGEVSWGN
-239 SIKNKPET
+239 IQNKPET

-262 LQTTINTINNS
+262 LQTTINKINNS
-273 IQSVQNSITAINGT
+273 IQSVQNSITSINGT

-326 ASQLSSKANTD
+326 ANQLSSKANAD
-337 LANVSNDVFKAKAEE
+337 LTNVDNAVFKAKAEE

-362 VDWADVQNKPETFP
+362 VDWANVQNKPETFP
-376 STWETVSGKPDVF
+376 
-389 PTNWENVSGKP
+389 
-400 ATYPTAWGD
+400 
-409 ITDKPETFPPS
+409 PS
-420 AHTHPTSDVTGLDT
+420 VHSHPISEVNDLDT
-434 KLSTIDSSLS
+434 KLE
-444 SIDDTLTIYQ
+444 SIDNTLTVYQ
-454 SNFTSISQ
+454 GNFTSISQ
-462 SLNNMGTQ
+462 SLNSMGTQ
-470 ITNLGKQMDS
+470 ITNLGNQMDS

-501 LKRYSAS
+501 LRRYSAS
-508 QGQWA
+508 QGEWA
-513 SLPNASGSQAGLMS
+513 SLPNASASQAGMMS
-527 RDHYVKVDAIT
+527 RDHFVKVDAIN
-538 NYIVGSGEWG
+538 NYIVSSGEWG
-548 DWYYRLYSDNMCE
+548 DWYYRIYNDNMCE
-561 CWINVYLTNVKVNIA
+561 CWINIPLTNVKVNIA
-576 LGPLYRSNNIFT
+576 LGPLYRSENIFG
-588 QTAHKYPWEFVENP
+588 QTDHNYPWDFVENP
-602 NMEMIFISTNNA
+602 NIEMIFISTNNA

-638 PNIATNVTGYMSY
+638 PNVATNVTGYMSY

>member
-1 MNNVYVGKRYVP
+1 MTNVYVGERYVP
-13 IVAGAWQAE
+13 IVVGPWKTE
-22 TAYETLTIVTYQGS
+22 TAYEKLTIATYQGS

-47 VLPTDTSYWA
+47 VPPTNTAYWA

-65 GDVVTWDDIIGK
+65 GDVVTWDDILGK

-125 SWNSVSGKP
+125 SWNSISGKP
-134 DTFPTAWDK
+134 DTFPTTWEK

-155 DSVTGKPATY
+155 DSVTGKPETY

-172 NMDDV
+172 SMDDV
-177 TGLGDALTDLVKK
+177 TGLGEVLTDLVKK

-202 EDLSHKADKDLSNV
+202 EDLSAKADKDLSNV
-216 DDTTFYEKGITA
+216 DNTTFYNKGIAA

-239 SIKNKPET
+239 SIKNKPDT

-273 IQSVQNSITAINGT
+273 IQSVQNSITSINGT

-326 ASQLSSKANTD
+326 ANQLSSKANAD
-337 LANVSNDVFKAKAEE
+337 LTNVGNDVFKAKAEE
-352 AGVGGGTAGS
+352 AGVGGGTAES

-376 STWETVSGKPDVF
+376 
-389 PTNWENVSGKP
+389 
-400 ATYPTAWGD
+400 
-409 ITDKPETFPPS
+409 PS
-420 AHTHPTSDVTGLDT
+420 AHSHPTSEVIDLDT
-434 KLSTIDSSLS
+434 KLE
-444 SIDDTLTIYQ
+444 SIDNTLTTYQ
-454 SNFTSISQ
+454 GNFTAISQ
-462 SLNNMGTQ
+462 SLNTMGT
-470 ITNLGKQMDS
+470 QMDS

-501 LKRYSAS
+501 LRRYSAS
-508 QGQWA
+508 QGEWA
-513 SLPNASGSQAGLMS
+513 SLPNASESQAGLMS
-527 RDHYVKVDAIT
+527 SAHYSKVNSIG
-538 NYIVGSGEWG
+538 NYIESSGEWG
-548 DWYYRLYSDNMCE
+548 DWYYRIYNDNMCE
-561 CWINVYLTNVKVNIA
+561 CWINIYLTNVKVNIA
-576 LGPLYRSNNIFT
+576 LGPLYRSENIFG
-588 QTAHKYPWEFVENP
+588 QTDHNYPWDFVENP
-602 NMEMIFISTNNA
+602 NIEMIFISTNNA

-638 PNIATNVTGYMSY
+638 PNVATNVTGYMSY
-651 HVWGKVNR
+651 HVWGKVNRKGGYQK